1 MKIVTRIIL
10 SSIAILLVSIFFIPE
25 SGSMEDG
32 KELNHEKDAVELIE
46 QTYFYE
52 THEEPKT
59 LTQEEPKTLTQEE
72 QIDKWIEDI
81 CLDFNVDPYLVKS
94 IVYQESRYKPDAEYL
109 GCVGLM
115 QLSIKWHSARAK
127 ELGVTDLYDPKGN
140 ILVGV
145 DYLSRLFSSYSDP
158 GLVLMIYNMGTDR
171 ALSIFEKGELTEYA
185 ETVLNRAEKL
195 RSGG

>member
-25 SGSMEDG
+25 SGSTEDG
-32 KELNHEKDAVELIE
+32 KELDHEKDAVELIE

-52 THEEPKT
+52 IH
-59 LTQEEPKTLTQEE
+59 EEPKTLTQEE
-72 QIDKWIEDI
+72 QIDKWIEEI

-145 DYLSRLFSSYSDP
+145 DYLSRLFSNYSDP

-195 RSGG
+195 RSGR